1 MVQFLG
7 SIILCDT
14 VGTICFFFAYQVG
27 RNAAQIVPLG
37 GLITIISVLLAIL
50 FLKEYENIPN
60 KVIGAL
66 VTLVGA
72 ALVL

>member
-1 MVQFLG
+1 
-7 SIILCDT
+7 
-14 VGTICFFFAYQVG
+14 VG

>member
-1 MVQFLG
+1 VDEIGPME
-7 SIILCDT
+7 
-14 VGTICFFFAYQVG
+14 
-27 RNAAQIVPLG
+27 
-37 GLITIISVLLAIL
+37 IL
-50 FLKEYENIPN
+50 FLKEYENMPN

>member
-1 MVQFLG
+1 
-7 SIILCDT
+7 
-14 VGTICFFFAYQVG
+14 
-27 RNAAQIVPLG
+27 
-37 GLITIISVLLAIL
+37 LLAII
-50 FLKEYENIPN
+50 FLKEYTNLPN

>member
-1 MVQFLG
+1 LA
-7 SIILCDT
+7 LCDT
-14 VGTICFFFAYQVG
+14 LGTICFFYAYQAG

-37 GLITIISVLLAIL
+37 GLITIISMLLSIL
-50 FLKEYENIPN
+50 FLKEYTNIPN

-66 VTLVGA
+66 LTLVGA